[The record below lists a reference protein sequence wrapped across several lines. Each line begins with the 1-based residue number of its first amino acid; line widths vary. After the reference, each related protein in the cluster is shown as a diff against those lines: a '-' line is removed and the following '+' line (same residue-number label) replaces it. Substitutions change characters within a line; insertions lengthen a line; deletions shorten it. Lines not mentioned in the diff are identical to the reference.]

1 MDNLYKLYELK
12 NKNENALSE
21 INQLLKMDTKLV
33 NFLISKST
41 DVTDDDIL
49 NWINDGIESINT
61 EIFELKKSLEINM
74 NSKNTIDKLIEM
86 VECGDHAVT
95 STLDLFLSLLSDPE
109 ENNNNFL
116 N

>member
-61 EIFELKKSLEINM
+61 EIFELKKSLELNI
-74 NSKNTIDKLIEM
+74 NSKNTINKLIEI
-86 VECGDHAVT
+86 VESGD
-95 STLDLFLSLLSDPE
+95 SSINNTLNLFLSLLSDPD